1 MKKVLDDLEENG
13 FKAKLNYNLEQAYD
27 EALKDEDFKNLVT
40 KIGIQRKFLIKYTSL
55 LEQSAKEYANCMK
68 CKDKFECGN
77 KVLGYCYLPRVVEDN
92 KLVFEYQICKNYKDY
107 LETIKYR
114 DNVYFNHI
122 PEDIKNASWDNVFMN
137 DKKRLEVIE
146 YLNNFIKAY
155 KKNNHIKGAYL
166 NGSFGA
172 GKTYLVSAAFNE
184 LAKDGFK
191 SAIVFWPEFLLEL
204 RSSFETDFKEKYD
217 RIKTVPLLLIDDI
230 GAESVTEWS
239 RDDILCPLLQY
250 RMENHLTTFFTSN
263 LTVDELDEHFSNTKN
278 KVDKVKSRR
287 IIERVKQLTDDLVM
301 VSKNLRK

>member
-1 MKKVLDDLEENG
+1 MKKILDELSDNG
-13 FKAKLNYNLEQAYD
+13 FKKLNYDLEKAYD
-27 EALKDEDFKNLVT
+27 EALKDEDFKALVT
-40 KIGIQRKFLIKYTSL
+40 KLGLPRKDLIKYTTL
-55 LEQSAKEYANCMK
+55 LEKSAKEYANCRK
-68 CKDKFECGN
+68 CKNAFECKNQVMGH
-77 KVLGYCYLPRVVEDN
+77 CYFPRVVDGN
-92 KLVFEYQICKNYKDY
+92 KLVFEYKICNNYKKY

-114 DNVYFNHI
+114 ENVYYNHI
-122 PEDIKNASWDNVFMN
+122 PEDIKNACWEDIYMN

-146 YLNNFIKAY
+146 YLNKFIKAY
-155 KKNNHIKGAYL
+155 KKDTHQKGAYL

-172 GKTYLVSAAFNE
+172 GKTYLVSAAFNC
-184 LAKDGFK
+184 LAKDGHK

-217 RIKTVPLLLIDDI
+217 KIKTVPLLLIDDI

-239 RDDILCPLLQY
+239 RDDILCPLIQY

-263 LTVDELDEHFSNTKN
+263 LTIDELDEHFANTKN
-278 KVDKVKSRR
+278 KVDKVKARR